1 MQSYRVLY
9 LSFSFIPSVILNPYP
24 SSNSFT
30 FLDSSLPPSQQV
42 KYSTMSRASPLD
54 FQGLVSSFYYHSIN
68 DSLDTISCVKCL
80 VKAWLKKLRAS
91 TWKRYF
97 YSYFTM
103 KWTVPYIFVVC
114 ATRSSKYLNNY
125 GRSIAASSNFKKR
138 VK

>member
-1 MQSYRVLY
+1 MILQKMAVHVASNIKSLSLKQQFY
-9 LSFSFIPSVILNPYP
+9 LPGLIPSTKSTSEILNHVQGFP
-24 SSNSFT
+24 FG
-30 FLDSSLPPSQQV
+30 F
-42 KYSTMSRASPLD
+42 SRTC
-54 FQGLVSSFYYHSIN
+54 FQFHYHSIN
-68 DSLDTISCVKCL
+68 DSHDTISCVKCL

-114 ATRSSKYLNNY
+114 ATKSLKDLNNC
-125 GRSIAASSNFKKR
+125 GRSLAASSNFKKR